1 MKAIIP
7 TLSKRQLR
15 QAAEEVKRTYDN
27 ENRKALMRVIYI
39 SVIAL
44 HRNAGYGAERCR
56 KHIKHI
62 RDIIDEYGGNRECNL
77 DWDKGNVA
85 DVMLKR
91 ELDEIGI
98 TSPDEPLWK
107 EQRSD
112 KNY

>member
-1 MKAIIP
+1 MKCRIP
-7 TLSKRQLR
+7 VLGKKHLR
-15 QAAEEVKRTYDN
+15 RAAEEVKRIYDN

-62 RDIIDEYGGNRECNL
+62 QYIIDEYGGNRECNL

-107 EQRSD
+107 EG
-112 KNY
+112 

>member
-1 MKAIIP
+1 MRERRNTAGALGSCQSKFARILYGGIQNMKAIIP

-62 RDIIDEYGGNRECNL
+62 QDIH
-77 DWDKGNVA
+77 
-85 DVMLKR
+85 
-91 ELDEIGI
+91 
-98 TSPDEPLWK
+98 
-107 EQRSD
+107 
-112 KNY
+112 